1 MISAEA
7 LISATNPRVTRLV
20 TAGHPGRL
28 QAHWSL
34 VMLEGSKI
42 KVLRNASGYSGTLL
56 EVGENCFQLSEVARF
71 CAKCIFLNFAV
82 FYFFSSG
89 SLL

>member
-1 MISAEA
+1 MSIGHGSTSRAP
-7 LISATNPRVTRLV
+7 LTRVNQ
-20 TAGHPGRL
+20 ACKPMGHVAPGRF

-56 EVGENCFQLSEVARF
+56 EVGENCFQLSEVTRF
-71 CAKCIFLNFAV
+71 CAKRIFLNFAV
-82 FYFFSSG
+82 FHFF
-89 SLL
+89 L